1 VSLEV
6 SSCECQ
12 NSIRNEK
19 LKHGKLDDEPKE
31 MIIVWTHEYC
41 AIDKQIRRHN
51 VYTRMRGARFSA
63 QLYLSS

>member
-19 LKHGKLDDEPKE
+19 QKHGKLDDEPKE